1 MYRASASN
9 YFEFKSIIPVY
20 KMTIE
25 LLPKQRQKEEGKEKE
40 GGGEGET
47 EREKKTTTTTMF

>member
-25 LLPKQRQKEEGKEKE
+25 LLPKQRQKEEGEEKE

-47 EREKKTTTTTMF
+47 EREKKTTTTMF